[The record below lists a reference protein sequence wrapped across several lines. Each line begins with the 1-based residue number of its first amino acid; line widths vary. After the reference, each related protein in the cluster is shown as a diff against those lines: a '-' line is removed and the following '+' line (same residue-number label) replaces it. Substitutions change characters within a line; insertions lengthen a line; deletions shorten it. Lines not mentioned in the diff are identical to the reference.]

1 MARFARLREKYLRA
15 RLGVYVTDRHCT
27 QPCKRFRDKAEDGQ
41 PLPLQETRLHAGIR
55 YGSTELDGRVI
66 AKFAPA
72 SYVFLQ
78 VEPGQH
84 FLVTGVGVI
93 PIKVIRLE
101 AGRTYFLKADFSGT
115 KWDEV
120 SEQEGRADISK
131 LKRVKTFY

>member
-1 MARFARLREKYLRA
+1 
-15 RLGVYVTDRHCT
+15 
-27 QPCKRFRDKAEDGQ
+27 
-41 PLPLQETRLHAGIR
+41 
-55 YGSTELDGRVI
+55 VI